1 LKIIACKYNTT
12 LVHNSLCVKFAV
24 KNEIGY
30 VAQNN
35 LSSSNKRKLLNLKEN
50 VKTATPIAVNSFLGK
65 PFVNTC
71 IFEETVGKIEFSKT
85 KTPR

>member
-1 LKIIACKYNTT
+1 
-12 LVHNSLCVKFAV
+12 V